1 MLLSFLLR
9 KVKEKKEMS
18 ELTLTYNGW
27 VNRETWLISLWLNN
41 DEYNYRLLSD
51 ILELNVSN
59 SNKAKILQEVVE
71 DQMYDL
77 DLGAN
82 LFSDL
87 LSTSLSKVDW
97 LEVIKSN
104 LD

>member
-1 MLLSFLLR
+1 
-9 KVKEKKEMS
+9 MS

-27 VNRETWLISLWLNN
+27 SNRETWLVSLWLNN
-41 DEYNYRLLSD
+41 DEYSYKLLTD
-51 ILELNVSN
+51 ILELNLSS
-59 SNKAKILQEVVE
+59 SNKAKILQELVE

-87 LSTSLSKVDW
+87 LATSLFKVDW

>member
-1 MLLSFLLR
+1 MQDTIS
-9 KVKEKKEMS
+9 
-18 ELTLTYNGW
+18 TYNGW

-41 DEYNYRLLSD
+41 DEYNYQLLSE
-51 ILELNVSN
+51 ILELNVS
-59 SNKAKILQEVVE
+59 SSIKAERLQELVE

-77 DLGAN
+77 ELGAN

-97 LEVIKSN
+97 FEVIESN
-104 LD
+104 LE

>member
-1 MLLSFLLR
+1 
-9 KVKEKKEMS
+9 MS

-27 VNRETWLISLWLNN
+27 VNRETWLINLWLNN
-41 DEYNYRLLSD
+41 DEHNYKLLSD
-51 ILELNVSN
+51 ILELNISSN
-59 SNKAKILQEVVE
+59 NKAKKLQELVE

-77 DLGAN
+77 DLRAN

-87 LSTSLSKVDW
+87 LATSLSKVDW

>member
-1 MLLSFLLR
+1 
-9 KVKEKKEMS
+9 MS

-27 VNRETWLISLWLNN
+27 KNRETWLISLWLNN
-41 DEYNYRLLSD
+41 DEYNYNLLSD
-51 ILELNVSN
+51 ILELNVSS
-59 SNKAKILQEVVE
+59 SNKAKKLQELVE

-77 DLGAN
+77 DLRAN

-97 LEVIKSN
+97 LEVIESN

>member
-1 MLLSFLLR
+1 
-9 KVKEKKEMS
+9 MS

-27 VNRETWLISLWLNN
+27 SNRETWLASLWLNN
-41 DEYNYRLLSD
+41 DEYNYKLLTD
-51 ILELNVSN
+51 ILELNLSS
-59 SNKAKILQEVVE
+59 SNKAKKLQELVE

-77 DLGAN
+77 ELGAN
-82 LFSDL
+82 LFRDL
-87 LSTSLSKVDW
+87 LATALSKVDW

>member
-1 MLLSFLLR
+1 
-9 KVKEKKEMS
+9 MS

-27 VNRETWLISLWLNN
+27 KNRETWLISLWLNN
-41 DEYNYRLLSD
+41 DEYNYRLLTD
-51 ILELNVSN
+51 ILELDVSS
-59 SNKAKILQEVVE
+59 SNKARKLQELVE

-77 DLGAN
+77 ELGAS

>member
-1 MLLSFLLR
+1 
-9 KVKEKKEMS
+9 MS

-27 VNRETWLISLWLNN
+27 VNRETWLINLWLNN
-41 DEYNYRLLSD
+41 DEHNYRLLTD
-51 ILELNVSN
+51 ILELNLSS
-59 SNKAKILQEVVE
+59 SNKAKKLQELVE

-77 DLGAN
+77 DLRAN

-87 LSTSLSKVDW
+87 LATSLSKVDW

>member
-1 MLLSFLLR
+1 
-9 KVKEKKEMS
+9 MS
-18 ELTLTYNGW
+18 ELTLIYNGW
-27 VNRETWLISLWLNN
+27 SNRETWLVSLWLNN
-41 DEYNYRLLSD
+41 DEYSYKLLTD
-51 ILELNVSN
+51 ILELNLSS
-59 SNKAKILQEVVE
+59 SNKAKILQELVE

-87 LSTSLSKVDW
+87 LATSLSKVDW

>member
-1 MLLSFLLR
+1 
-9 KVKEKKEMS
+9 MS

-27 VNRETWLISLWLNN
+27 KNRETWLASLWLNN
-41 DEYNYRLLSD
+41 DEYNYRLLTD
-51 ILELNVSN
+51 ILELDIS
-59 SNKAKILQEVVE
+59 SGRKAGMLQEVVE
-71 DQMYDL
+71 DQMYDF

>member
-1 MLLSFLLR
+1 
-9 KVKEKKEMS
+9 MS

-27 VNRETWLISLWLNN
+27 SNRETWLVSLWLNN
-41 DEYNYRLLSD
+41 DEYSYKLLTD
-51 ILELNVSN
+51 ILELNLSS
-59 SNKAKILQEVVE
+59 SNKAKILQELVE

-77 DLGAN
+77 DLGAS

-97 LEVIKSN
+97 LEVIESN
-104 LD
+104 LE

>member
-1 MLLSFLLR
+1 
-9 KVKEKKEMS
+9 MS
-18 ELTLTYNGW
+18 DTSTYNGW

-41 DEYNYRLLSD
+41 DQDSYELLS
-51 ILELNVSN
+51 NVLGLST
-59 SNKAKILQEVVE
+59 SSIRKAEKLHNLVE

-77 DLGAN
+77 DLNAS

-87 LSTSLSKVDW
+87 LSTALAKVDW

-104 LD
+104 QD